1 MDKGF
6 SYKKLPESNVL
17 FICTFDPFG
26 KGLSK
31 YTFKE
36 YCDEMSPLAL
46 NDGTTKVFYNCSFKG
61 KDISEGLRRL
71 YDYIESGEAEDK
83 LTEKIDEA
91 VQRGRKNAIWR
102 SQYMKERVM
111 LLDAREEG
119 GDIRDNERI
128 LDMLRRGKTVE
139 EIVDFCGYPYEQ
151 VKNVEDSLTVT
162 TK

>member
-1 MDKGF
+1 MRCRLLRLMMEPRRYSIIAVLRARIYPKG
-6 SYKKLPESNVL
+6 SAASM
-17 FICTFDPFG
+17 IT
-26 KGLSK
+26 
-31 YTFKE
+31 
-36 YCDEMSPLAL
+36 
-46 NDGTTKVFYNCSFKG
+46 
-61 KDISEGLRRL
+61 
-71 YDYIESGEAEDK
+71 IESGEAEDK

-119 GDIRDNERI
+119 IVQGIEQSIEN
-128 LDMLRRGKTVE
+128 MLRNGKSVD

-151 VKNVEDSLTVT
+151 VKSVEDSLTVT